1 METSEIDLSEFQ
13 EANRNDDDVVNDGND
28 GPSQGDAQPSNA
40 DANPVS
46 GNTGKLLYPK
56 LFIVCLFKLFT
67 KLERLHRKWSGI
79 CWPTGEKTCYK

>member
-1 METSEIDLSEFQ
+1 MESSEIDLSEFQ
-13 EANRNDDDVVNDGND
+13 EANRNDDDGGND

-40 DANPVS
+40 DAITVA

-67 KLERLHRKWSGI
+67 KLERLRRKWSGI
-79 CWPTGEKTCYK
+79 CWPTGEKTCNK